1 MDKIIQLSRITR
13 GGKLPLRPVDIGSV
27 IKNMVKNYAGDLE
40 IEVSGLADYK
50 VMGDQFA
57 IELILKNLMENTK
70 HHSKN
75 KKASFQYPKKFQLL
89 KSPMQTKVSLK
100 VILIKL
106 GKLFYTNHSS
116 RGSGIGL
123 YLCGK
128 LLKAMKSEINISY
141 TRKIQSGI

>member
-1 MDKIIQLSRITR
+1 
-13 GGKLPLRPVDIGSV
+13 
-27 IKNMVKNYAGDLE
+27 MVKNYAGDLE

-70 HHSKN
+70 HHSED
-75 KKASFQYPKKFQLL
+75 KKALISISKE
-89 KSPMQTKVSLK
+89 VSS
-100 VILIKL
+100 IEITYADEGQFTGDINKL
-106 GKLFYTNHSS
+106 GKLFYTNHHSS

-128 LLKAMKSEINISY
+128 LLKAMKSEINIS
-141 TRKIQSGI
+141 TQKQFQSGV